1 MCGGDLP
8 DWCSELVV
16 NYKFLFPFPLRQ
28 HYFHCTAFGMGRAVQ
43 HLQAMQA
50 AEGAAAPAAD
60 RETRELRLGRMSR
73 QKVRPGNY
81 SCAVIHH
88 LRLLECWLSYQSALM
103 RLEALEIAVI
113 CWLIRTL
120 PILISSVSR
129 WSGSLLLQAYL
140 PHL

>member
-50 AEGAAAPAAD
+50 AEGAATAAAD

-73 QKVRPGNY
+73 QKVRPGEV
-81 SCAVIHH
+81 SVLVIHYFK
-88 LRLLECWLSYQSALM
+88 LLECWLA
-103 RLEALEIAVI
+103 
-113 CWLIRTL
+113 
-120 PILISSVSR
+120 
-129 WSGSLLLQAYL
+129 
-140 PHL
+140 

>member
-1 MCGGDLP
+1 MQVQDVLAVCGGDLP

-50 AEGAAAPAAD
+50 AEGAATPAAD

-73 QKVRPGNY
+73 QKVRPCNY
-81 SCAVIHH
+81 PCA
-88 LRLLECWLSYQSALM
+88 CDPS
-103 RLEALEIAVI
+103 LEAPGMLACLSI
-113 CWLIRTL
+113 C
-120 PILISSVSR
+120 SD
-129 WSGSLLLQAYL
+129 AA
-140 PHL
+140 

>member
-16 NYKFLFPFPLRQ
+16 DYKFLFPFPLRQ

-43 HLQAMQA
+43 HLQHMQA

-73 QKVRPGNY
+73 QKVCKTFNNLHKLPHACLYHGGWM
-81 SCAVIHH
+81 A
-88 LRLLECWLSYQSALM
+88 LGFLLEGRM
-103 RLEALEIAVI
+103 
-113 CWLIRTL
+113 
-120 PILISSVSR
+120 
-129 WSGSLLLQAYL
+129 
-140 PHL
+140 